1 MFRKIL
7 VAFLS
12 LLAMCISCAE
22 SVKLELAIQ
31 LGVQPVSKDIIK
43 SVMACMRLNIC
54 AADTKTTEDK
64 EYLVMGIPGDRATSV
79 EIIFNKKEQF
89 FVEITGSGFKIL
101 IIDNDRTG
109 VADEV
114 RVSTDDTVLVSRH
127 PFGSVGWA
135 RAQTDYNDVMDVA
148 FIYSLILRK

>member
-7 VAFLS
+7 VVFLS

-22 SVKLELAIQ
+22 SVKRELAIQ
-31 LGVQPVSKDIIK
+31 LGIQPVSKDIIK
-43 SVMACMRLNIC
+43 SVTTCMRLNIC
-54 AADTKTTEDK
+54 AADTKTTENK

-79 EIIFNKKEQF
+79 EIIFNKEEQF

-101 IIDNDRTG
+101 IIDNDGTG

-114 RVSTDDTVLVSRH
+114 RVSRDDTVLVSRH